1 MPSAQQINNPAD
13 WRSLITEHKVTV
25 WNSVPALMQLLIAEF
40 TATQDKARDRTSCD
54 LRLVMLSGDWIP
66 LTLPNQIKQHCPT
79 AQVISL
85 GGATE
90 ASIWSI
96 YYPIESVDPSWRS
109 IPYGRPLSNQQWYVL
124 NENFEPCP
132 PWVPGQLYIGGMGVA
147 KGYWNRPDLTAER
160 FISAHDLRLILGRS
174 SHWPPLSAIEG
185 QSQPDLLYKTGDL
198 GRYLPDGT
206 LEFLGR
212 EDFQVKING
221 YRVELGEIESALQ
234 QYPAIDSAV
243 VDAVGTPSQLV
254 AYVVPKQP
262 QNDVLSQPLAK
273 LSFKQKQLGLRNIAP
288 DAEVLHLPLSH
299 RSVHPFLRR
308 QSHRQ
313 FLSRPIEL
321 AKLSDLLAGL
331 RAQPIANAPVLKY
344 RYASAGSLYPIQTYL
359 HLKAGRIAGVAPGWY
374 YYHPVE
380 HRLVTMTF
388 DPAFDPA
395 DQENKLDIL
404 DIYGPNAQLYQES
417 AFTLFLIANM
427 AAIAPIYGKQ
437 SRDFCLIETGYMGQL
452 MMELA
457 PELDLGLCPIGGF
470 NGEALRQALG
480 LSDQHSPLHALLGG
494 AIAPEWTMQWRAISE
509 PSSNV
514 SIADTLK
521 QYLAKKNSLATWCQP
536 AINC

>member
-1 MPSAQQINNPAD
+1 MIDHQGAVNTILDINQRWAINPSDRIFALSSLSFDLSVYDIFGTLAAGATLVMPSAQQINNPAD

-132 PWVPGQLYIGGMGVA
+132 PWVPGQLYIRGMGVA

-262 QNDVLSQPLAK
+262 
-273 LSFKQKQLGLRNIAP
+273 
-288 DAEVLHLPLSH
+288 
-299 RSVHPFLRR
+299 
-308 QSHRQ
+308 
-313 FLSRPIEL
+313 
-321 AKLSDLLAGL
+321 
-331 RAQPIANAPVLKY
+331 
-344 RYASAGSLYPIQTYL
+344 
-359 HLKAGRIAGVAPGWY
+359 
-374 YYHPVE
+374 
-380 HRLVTMTF
+380 
-388 DPAFDPA
+388 
-395 DQENKLDIL
+395 
-404 DIYGPNAQLYQES
+404 
-417 AFTLFLIANM
+417 
-427 AAIAPIYGKQ
+427 
-437 SRDFCLIETGYMGQL
+437 
-452 MMELA
+452 
-457 PELDLGLCPIGGF
+457 
-470 NGEALRQALG
+470 
-480 LSDQHSPLHALLGG
+480 
-494 AIAPEWTMQWRAISE
+494 
-509 PSSNV
+509 
-514 SIADTLK
+514 
-521 QYLAKKNSLATWCQP
+521 
-536 AINC
+536 